1 MTTGMCFL
9 NCMTAAV
16 MLVSKSMISEIR
28 LEANGMSEKMYTI
41 GELASLS
48 GVTIRTIQ
56 YYDKI
61 NLLKAKRDSKKTI
74 RYYSKTDLMT
84 LQQILFYKRL
94 GFPLKKIK
102 NHLKNFDGLADIKHI
117 LNEQADILFQQEM
130 EIKMNLTIIKAIN
143 ASIDTN
149 PAQNLEPIMEL
160 VLGLNKQTILE
171 YENVEFDEKTKALF
185 DEKYDNYNEI
195 IEIYWKWKQLILEA
209 VSYKLNSTHR
219 ENRVRLQFG
228 RKWNDFKKSIMD
240 DDPDAIMAFEKG
252 LEENEKWPQE
262 DVFLYNFTKDF
273 IEDAHNY
280 YLKR

>member
-1 MTTGMCFL
+1 
-9 NCMTAAV
+9 MTAAV